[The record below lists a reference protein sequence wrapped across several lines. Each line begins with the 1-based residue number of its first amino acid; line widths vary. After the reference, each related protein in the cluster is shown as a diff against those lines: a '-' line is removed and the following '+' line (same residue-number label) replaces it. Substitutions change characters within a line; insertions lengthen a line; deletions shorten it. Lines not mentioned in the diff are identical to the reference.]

1 VTLLRL
7 ADRALAVAALLAG
20 AVVAAM
26 SFGIVAN
33 VLLRY
38 GFASGLLGVF
48 EAAQWGMLAAF
59 FLALPACSRA
69 GGNVAV
75 DVFSNLGGPGFWRVT
90 DTLVKLLSAGILALL
105 SWRLLRVAE
114 EAAEFGETTNLLH
127 LPQAPFLWLAVAGAG
142 IAALVFALEAAATAA
157 GRRIGP

>member
-1 VTLLRL
+1 MTLLRA
-7 ADRALAVAALLAG
+7 ADAALGAAALLAG

-26 SFGIVAN
+26 SLGIVAN
-33 VLLRY
+33 VVLRY

-48 EAAQWGMLAAF
+48 EAAQWGMIAAF

-75 DVFSNLGGPGFWRVT
+75 DLFAHLGGQRFWRVV
-90 DTLVKLLSAGILALL
+90 DTLVKLASAGILALL
-105 SWRLLRVAE
+105 SWRLVRVAE
-114 EAAEFGETTNLLH
+114 DAAEFGETTNLLH

-142 IAALVFALEAAATAA
+142 LAAGVFALEAAATAA
-157 GRRIGP
+157 GRRTEP

>member
-1 VTLLRL
+1 VRLLRA
-7 ADRALAVAALLAG
+7 ADAALGAAALLAG

-26 SFGIVAN
+26 ALGIVAN
-33 VLLRY
+33 VVLRY

-48 EAAQWGMLAAF
+48 EAAQWGMVAAF

-75 DVFSNLGGPGFWRVT
+75 DLFSHLGGTRFWRVV
-90 DTLVKLLSAGILALL
+90 DTLVKAASAAILALL
-105 SWRLLRVAE
+105 SWRLVRVAE
-114 EAAEFGETTNLLH
+114 DAAEFGETTNLLH

-142 IAALVFALEAAATAA
+142 IAALVFALEAAADAA
-157 GRRIGP
+157 GRRTEA

>member
-1 VTLLRL
+1 MTLLRA
-7 ADRALAVAALLAG
+7 ADAALGAAALLAG

-26 SFGIVAN
+26 ALGIVAN
-33 VLLRY
+33 VVLRY

-48 EAAQWGMLAAF
+48 EAAQWGMVAAF
-59 FLALPACSRA
+59 FLSLPACSRA

-75 DVFSNLGGPGFWRVT
+75 DLFSHAGGPRLWRVV
-90 DTLVKLLSAGILALL
+90 DTLVKAASAGILSLL
-105 SWRLLRVAE
+105 SWRLARVAE
-114 EAAEFGETTNLLH
+114 DAAEFGETTNLLH

-157 GRRIGP
+157 GRRTEP